1 MVLNHQARTI
11 YRDLSVLLETSMSDS
26 PNSNSTPPPL
36 SPWRCVGGGIAA
48 GAIAVAMYFLTTA
61 IAASFASK
69 GLHSDNL
76 LVQRITA
83 AVRTMFIGM
92 SALGTGIFGLAAVGL
107 MGLAIQLT
115 VQKGQSSSIDS

>member
-48 GAIAVAMYFLTTA
+48 GA